1 MRCWPMTEHAPAAH
15 AALEIRGVSKSFV
28 VDDSDVHALS
38 NVSFSVEPGEFV
50 SIVGPSGCGKSTL
63 LRLVAGLDTPDAGE
77 VVFDRERV
85 EGPSLRRGIV
95 FQEHRLFPWLT
106 VEANVALGLLKT
118 GGPEEQKRETAR
130 RFLALVGLDGFE
142 KAYPHQLSGGMAQRA
157 SIARSL
163 SAQPQILLLDEP
175 LGALD
180 SLTRSQMQAE
190 LLRIWQHERVT
201 MLMVTHDVAEAV
213 FLSDRIVVMDRNP
226 GRIRDVVDVLL
237 PKPRQRHD
245 PGVLALTE
253 TLVDRLETV
262 VR

>member
-1 MRCWPMTEHAPAAH
+1 MTDRAS
-15 AALEIRGVSKSFV
+15 LDIRDVRKSFV
-28 VDDSDVHALS
+28 VDGNDIHALA
-38 NVSFSVEPGEFV
+38 NVSFSVAPGEFV

-63 LRLVAGLDTPDAGE
+63 LRLVAGLDVPDGGE
-77 VVFDRERV
+77 VIVDGVRV

-106 VEANVALGLLKT
+106 VEANVALGLLKST
-118 GGPEEQKRETAR
+118 ESEATKRDTAR
-130 RFLALVGLDGFE
+130 GFIALVGLAGFE
-142 KAYPHQLSGGMAQRA
+142 NAYPHQLSGGMAQRA

-163 SAQPQILLLDEP
+163 AARPRILLLDEP

-180 SLTRSQMQAE
+180 SLTRGRMQAE
-190 LLRIWQHERVT
+190 LLRIWQHEGVT

-226 GRIRDVVDVLL
+226 GRVRNIVDVALK
-237 PKPRQRHD
+237 KPRHRLD

-253 TLVDRLETV
+253 KLVGRLETAI
-262 VR
+262 R

>member
-1 MRCWPMTEHAPAAH
+1 MTEQAS
-15 AALEIRGVSKSFV
+15 LDVRGISKSFA
-28 VDDSDVHALS
+28 VDGAEVRALS

-63 LRLVAGLDTPDAGE
+63 LRLVAGLEFPDAGE
-77 VVFDRERV
+77 VLFDRTRV
-85 EGPSLRRGIV
+85 DGPSLRRGIV
-95 FQEHRLFPWLT
+95 FQDHRLFPWLT
-106 VEANVALGLLKT
+106 VEANVALGLMKSS
-118 GGPEEQKRETAR
+118 GSEERKRETAR
-130 RFLALVGLDGFE
+130 SFLTLVGLGGFE

-163 SAQPQILLLDEP
+163 AARPQILLLDEP

-180 SLTRSQMQAE
+180 SLTRGQMQAE
-190 LLRIWQHERVT
+190 LLRIWEHERVT

-226 GRIRDVVDVLL
+226 GRVREIVEVRLA
-237 PKPRQRHD
+237 KPRHRLD
-245 PGVLALTE
+245 PGVIALIE
-253 TLVDRLETV
+253 TLVDRLETA